1 MKEMTLKQLADNLGV
16 SIATVSRVLAGKA
29 KDCRISKATEERILA
44 EAKRC
49 GFIPSVI
56 AQNLRKRKS
65 TTIGLIFPS
74 STNPFFAEITSA
86 VIQEANSKGYTTII
100 VDNME
105 QESTQQSCITTLLSR
120 RVSGIIACPS
130 GNNSDI
136 FAEVGQLTPVVLVD
150 RYFDDVRI
158 PYVTSNNYKGA
169 YEATELL
176 ITNGHKNIACIQG
189 ATSSMPNKRR
199 VQGFVDAAKKHG
211 IREYAI
217 VGDGFSIQNGYLE
230 AKLLLNQEKR
240 PTAIFALS
248 YTILLGVLKAIHES
262 NLSIPDD
269 ISIVSFD
276 DHLSLD
282 YMTPPITRVKQP
294 VMEMGAFAFKIL
306 LNNIEGEG
314 RQITQL
320 ELSTF
325 LINRGS
331 IKNLNLSGSVDAGT
345 VDNSPM
351 STAQTAEF
359 TIR

>member
-1 MKEMTLKQLADNLGV
+1 MKEMTLKKLAENLGV

-29 KDCRISKATEERILA
+29 KDYRIGKATEERVLA

-86 VIQEANSKGYTTII
+86 VIQEANSKGYITII

-105 QESTQQSCITTLLSR
+105 QESIQQSCVTTLLSR
-120 RVSGIIACPS
+120 RVSGIIACPC

-136 FAEVGQLTPVVLVD
+136 FSEVSQLIPVVLVD
-150 RYFDDVRI
+150 RYFENVQI

-169 YEATELL
+169 YEATKLL
-176 ITNGHKNIACIQG
+176 ITNGHNKIACIQG
-189 ATSSMPNKRR
+189 ATSSLPNKRR
-199 VQGFVDAAKKHG
+199 VQGFVDAAKHHG
-211 IREYAI
+211 IRDYAI

-230 AKLLLNQEKR
+230 TKLLINQENR

-248 YTILLGVLKAIHES
+248 YTILLGALKAIHES
-262 NLSIPDD
+262 SLTIPDD

-276 DHLSLD
+276 DNLSLD
-282 YMTPPITRVKQP
+282 YMTPPMTRVKQP

-306 LNNIEGEG
+306 FNDIEGG
-314 RQITQL
+314 TRQTTQL

-331 IKNLNLSGSVDAGT
+331 IKNLNHVDLNNTDFADNNNKFEPLSES
-345 VDNSPM
+345 
-351 STAQTAEF
+351 E
-359 TIR
+359 